1 MRWLWIIIFLIVFVL
16 NLSVRITHIA
26 TTPQDLEQWFMN
38 MNVQWY
44 QTMIFEFDQQKDVS
58 FWMKDTPS
66 PLDMVFLDD
75 NRRIVD
81 IHTWAIPFDETIISS
96 SWVRYVIEFLSWQV
110 HRTDLRIWDS
120 MSRNSLFLT
129 KSWRQ

>member
-1 MRWLWIIIFLIVFVL
+1 
-16 NLSVRITHIA
+16 
-26 TTPQDLEQWFMN
+26 MN

-81 IHTWAIPFDETIISS
+81 IHT
-96 SWVRYVIEFLSWQV
+96 
-110 HRTDLRIWDS
+110 
-120 MSRNSLFLT
+120 
-129 KSWRQ
+129 